1 MSLEEFKPGATL
13 IPIILSSDKT
23 QLTLFRAKS
32 AYPVY
37 LTIGNIRKDVR
48 RKPSRHAQMLIGY
61 IPTSRLEHITNA
73 AARRRALANLFHGCM
88 QEIVAPI
95 TSYGETG
102 IPMMSGDGV
111 WRRCHPLL
119 AAFVGD
125 YPEQVLVTCTY
136 SGRCP
141 KCTVP
146 LDQLGDFIKFPL
158 RDCDNALDVYELA
171 DGDATRFHAA
181 CRAAGLKPVY
191 RPFWERLPLS
201 NIFLSITP
209 DVLHQLLQGVMKH
222 VIAWVATPNVF
233 GPEEIDARCR
243 RLPPNHNIM
252 IFTKGITTLSRVSGL
267 EHKNMCRILL
277 GLLVDLRLPEGQSPT
292 RLIRA
297 VRALLDFMYLAQYQS
312 HTADTLSRLENA
324 LSRFHENKDIFID
337 LGARR
342 NFDFPKMHSLMHYA
356 ASIKLFGT
364 TDNYNTEQSER
375 LHIDFA
381 KDAYRATNHKDEYP
395 QMTTW
400 LERQEKIQRH
410 TAYLQLKHG
419 PNQTRAHVKK
429 PMGPPSARAYLIKMT
444 LHPSVRSVGYNDL
457 VLKYGAIDFED
468 ALGDFITTTAQ
479 ARGENTLIPF
489 RTVPVYHKV
498 KFIASDQRD
507 NNPDTVDAIHA
518 RPEQMDSQQRVI
530 PARFDTVLVHRVSSS
545 PSERANNSKG
555 TYSLPLIGTESQLIN
570 LHAGY
575 CVVQVRVIFQIPNSS
590 IQHVFPDNAPG
601 ELPKHLAYVE
611 WFTPFSARP
620 DANHLMYR
628 VSRLMKHGKR
638 VASIIPVESFK
649 RSVHL
654 IPKFGNTAPREWSS
668 FSVLEQCSNFY
679 VNPFSDKDIFMTI
692 E

>member
-1 MSLEEFKPGATL
+1 MSLEEYKPGATL

-23 QLTLFRAKS
+23 QLTRFRAKS

-61 IPTSRLEHITNA
+61 IPTTRLEHIRNA

-88 QEIVAPI
+88 REIVAPI
-95 TSYGETG
+95 ASYGETG

-146 LDQLGDFIKFPL
+146 PDQLGDFIKFPL
-158 RDCDNALDVYELA
+158 RDCNNALDVYELA

-191 RPFWERLPLS
+191 RPFWEHLPLS

-209 DVLHQLLQGVMKH
+209 DILHQLLQGVMKH
-222 VIAWVATPNVF
+222 VLAWVAEPNVF
-233 GPEEIDARCR
+233 GSEEIDARCR
-243 RLPPNHNIM
+243 RMPPNHNTM

-267 EHKNMCRILL
+267 EHKHMCRILL
-277 GLLVDLRLPEGQSPT
+277 GLLVDLPLPDGQSPT

-297 VRALLDFMYLAQYQS
+297 VRALLDFMYLAQYRS
-312 HTADTLSRLENA
+312 HTADTLSDLENA
-324 LSRFHENKDIFID
+324 LSRFHDNKDIFID
-337 LGARR
+337 LGART
-342 NFDFPKMHSLMHYA
+342 NFNFPKLHSLMHYA
-356 ASIKLFGT
+356 SSIKLFGT

-375 LHIDFA
+375 LHIDLT
-381 KDAYRATNHKDEYP
+381 RSGWNATNHKDEYP

-400 LERQEKIQRH
+400 LERKEKIQRH
-410 TAYLQLKHG
+410 TAYIQLQQG
-419 PNQTRAHVKK
+419 SNQTHAHVKK
-429 PMGPPSARAYLIKMT
+429 PMGPPLACAYLTKMT

-457 VLKYGAIDFED
+457 VLKYSASDFED
-468 ALGDFITTTAQ
+468 ALGDFISTVTTQ

-498 KFIASDQRD
+498 KFIESDQCD
-507 NNPDTVDAIHA
+507 DKTEIIDTIHA
-518 RPEQMDSQQRVI
+518 RPEQKDSQRRVI
-530 PARFDTVLVHRVSSS
+530 PARFDTALVPSASSS
-545 PSERANNSKG
+545 HGERANGLMG
-555 TYSLPLIGTESQLIN
+555 TYFLPL
-570 LHAGY
+570 
-575 CVVQVRVIFQIPNSS
+575 
-590 IQHVFPDNAPG
+590 
-601 ELPKHLAYVE
+601 
-611 WFTPFSARP
+611 
-620 DANHLMYR
+620 
-628 VSRLMKHGKR
+628 
-638 VASIIPVESFK
+638 
-649 RSVHL
+649 
-654 IPKFGNTAPREWSS
+654 
-668 FSVLEQCSNFY
+668 
-679 VNPFSDKDIFMTI
+679 
-692 E
+692 